1 MHEDDLKALAVKLS
15 AIAEQLMQ
23 RSEQGVRRVEASG
36 ASLEQS
42 AQRLHAGAEQFSRD
56 ALRTIGAQAQQ
67 VIAENV
73 GKASAQ
79 LSGQLQQGARAAEQA
94 TDALH
99 TQRAQ
104 LNKAQNALVWKGLAA
119 LLIGSVLA
127 IVGSGYFAWKSMQTI
142 EQARFDDAILR
153 AVQSGQLTDCGKVLC
168 AKAGKHPQRYSANA
182 DYVLLQP

>member
-1 MHEDDLKALAVKLS
+1 MHEDDLKELAVKLA

-42 AQRLHAGAEQFSRD
+42 AQQLHAGAEQFSRD

-67 VIAENV
+67 VIAEHV
-73 GKASAQ
+73 GNASAQ

-94 TDALH
+94 ADALQ

-104 LNKAQNALVWKGLAA
+104 LNRAQNALVWKGLAA

-127 IVGSGYFAWKSMQTI
+127 IFGSGYFTWKSVQTI
-142 EQARFDDAILR
+142 EQAHFDETILR
-153 AVQSGQLTDCGKVLC
+153 AVQSGQLTACGKLLC
-168 AKAGKHPQRYSANA
+168 AKVGKRPQRYDANA